1 MPQTE
6 LDETTKNAEI
16 SRIHVSDERCTF
28 NQTKVEAVVTL
39 ETDQHFFRRIHM
51 KKYFVVP
58 VLVLTASLLAGCA
71 SLLGDIGIGK
81 DPMKLEGQVVAVPL
95 AAKTTA
101 GLAAKADVPMVGVGT
116 KTFTFNDID
125 GSSFASA
132 GTPKKLAQ
140 ILGVKG
146 AELVTTDA
154 TQAACTVADG
164 YSATVT
170 INALTLSVTEA
181 SSSKTFGAST
191 TGSFTITKNGS
202 TFTVSTNSM
211 TLTMIGD
218 FTVMTTGGVNTGTI
232 SFNVGVVNAPS
243 NCTLKL
249 TLTGGDATIAF

>member
-1 MPQTE
+1 M
-6 LDETTKNAEI
+6 A
-16 SRIHVSDERCTF
+16 
-28 NQTKVEAVVTL
+28 TL

-101 GLAAKADVPMVGVGT
+101 GLVAKADGSMVGVGS

-125 GSSFASA
+125 SSSFSA
-132 GTPKKLAQ
+132 VGNPKKLAQ

-146 AELVTTDA
+146 AELVTTDV
-154 TQAACTVADG
+154 TQAACTVTDG

-170 INALTLSVTEA
+170 INALKLTVTEA
-181 SSSKTFGAST
+181 SSKTFGAST

-202 TFTVSTNSM
+202 TLTVSTNSM
-211 TLTMIGD
+211 TLAMTGD

-232 SFNVGVVNAPS
+232 SFDVGVVNAPS

>member
-1 MPQTE
+1 MKDP
-6 LDETTKNAEI
+6 EI
-16 SRIHVSDERCTF
+16 SRNSVLNGQCTF
-28 NQTKVEAVVTL
+28 NRTKVEVMATL
-39 ETDQHFFRRIHM
+39 ETDQHVFRRIHM
-51 KKYFVVP
+51 KKYFVAP

-101 GLAAKADVPMVGVGT
+101 GLAAKADGPMAGVGS

-125 GSSFASA
+125 SSSFSA
-132 GTPKKLAQ
+132 VGNPKKLAQ

-170 INALTLSVTEA
+170 INALKLTVTEA

-202 TFTVSTNSM
+202 TLTVSTNSM
-211 TLTMIGD
+211 TLAMTRD

-232 SFNVGVVNAPS
+232 SFDVGVVNAPS